1 MKFTEILAKTQKS
14 DPKEEKSVNAKLLT
28 RAGFINKSSSGIYT
42 YLTFGLRTIK
52 NIENIVREEMSKI
65 NASEVLMP
73 ALHSKENWQK
83 TDRWNV
89 KEMFKIEDNKF
100 GLGWTHEEIITP
112 LAKEYLLSE
121 KDFPKYVY
129 QIQSKFRN
137 EPRAKSGVLRGRE
150 FIMKDLYS
158 FHLSKEDLD
167 NYYEK
172 VKQSY
177 ISIYERCGLKDYTFY
192 TYADGGAFSEEY
204 SHEFQTITDAG
215 EDIIYICKKCGIAI
229 NKEIK
234 EKKCLNCGH
243 DKFKEEKSIE
253 VGNIFKLN
261 DKYSKAFDF
270 KINDKNIIMGC
281 YGIGISRL
289 MGAIVEV
296 FNDKKGIIWPKNISP
311 FDVYLI
317 GINDLGK
324 AEQIEKALEYK
335 GVSVLNDNRGKEPK
349 EKFSDADLIGI
360 PIRVVASEKTL
371 KDDSVEIKLRISEK
385 GEIVKIRDIYKHILD
400 LREKII

>member
-14 DPKEEKSVNAKLLT
+14 DPKEEKSINAKLLT

-42 YLTFGLRTIK
+42 YLTFGLRTLR
-52 NIENIVREEMSKI
+52 NIENIVRDEMSKI
-65 NASEVLMP
+65 NAEEVLMP
-73 ALHSKENWQK
+73 ALHSKENWEK
-83 TDRWNV
+83 TGRWDV
-89 KEMFKIEDNKF
+89 KEMFKIEGDKF

-121 KDFPKYVY
+121 KDFPNYVY

-167 NYYEK
+167 NYYER
-172 VKQSY
+172 VKQAY
-177 ISIYERCGLKDYTFY
+177 LNVYARCGLKDYTFY
-192 TYADGGAFSEEY
+192 TYADGGAFSEDF
-204 SHEFQTITDAG
+204 SHEFQTVTDAG
-215 EDIIYICKKCGIAI
+215 EDIIYICEKCGVAM
-229 NKEIK
+229 NKEVK
-234 EKKCLNCGH
+234 EDKCLNCGH
-243 DKFKEEKSIE
+243 DKFKEEKAIE

-296 FNDKKGIIWPKNISP
+296 FNDEKGIIWPKNVSP
-311 FDVYLI
+311 FDIYLI
-317 GINDLGK
+317 GINDNNK

-335 GVSVLNDNRGKEPK
+335 GISVLNDNREKAPK
-349 EKFSDADLIGI
+349 EKFTDADLIGI
-360 PIRVVASEKTL
+360 PIRIVVSEKTL
-371 KDDSVEIKLRISEK
+371 EDESVEIKLRTEDK
-385 GEIVKIRDIYKHILD
+385 GEMVKLRDIYKHILD